1 MEIMWFSFVSFSL
14 AFNRYNSFWMSY
26 CRISLT
32 IVHTSTV
39 VESYSSSSVE
49 NFLRVNMLYKECLKT
64 SWNSQRTSMAT
75 MWFKIYSTSAEIKVK
90 IRKINRICSK
100 MISSLSQADINN
112 NCKMVLSIMYL
123 MLLLK
128 IWYR

>member
-1 MEIMWFSFVSFSL
+1 MEIMLFSFVSFSL
-14 AFNRYNSFWMSY
+14 AFNRFNSFWMSY

-49 NFLRVNMLYKECLKT
+49 NFLRVNMLYKECLKI
-64 SWNSQRTSMAT
+64 SWNFQRTSMAT
-75 MWFKIYSTSAEIKVK
+75 TLFKICSTSVEIRVK
-90 IRKINRICSK
+90 IRKINRIQSK
-100 MISSLSQADINN
+100 MISPLSQTNINN
-112 NCKMVLSIMYL
+112 NFKMVSSIMYL
-123 MLLLK
+123 MLLSK